1 MSTLTFAASMEK
13 GIGANIEKLKPGCS
27 PELCNVLELLSGFQR
42 EFELV
47 MVRAQSL
54 SAEQNMPELDTEHL
68 LGSDENWRKLT
79 GAFSVDSPPIAQ
91 DYTVLWS
98 VHAMLD
104 KNTQFY
110 QQASKHSMQPQV
122 RLFFG
127 SVAELKLMLR
137 RRIDGVERVVANQVW
152 KSVGFAPGLLGK
164 D

>member
-79 GAFSVDSPPIAQ
+79 GAFSVDSPPICSGLYSFVERACHARQ
-91 DYTVLWS
+91 KHTVLP
-98 VHAMLD
+98 
-104 KNTQFY
+104 T
-110 QQASKHSMQPQV
+110 
-122 RLFFG
+122 
-127 SVAELKLMLR
+127 
-137 RRIDGVERVVANQVW
+137 
-152 KSVGFAPGLLGK
+152 GFKA
-164 D
+164 

>member
-1 MSTLTFAASMEK
+1 
-13 GIGANIEKLKPGCS
+13 
-27 PELCNVLELLSGFQR
+27 
-42 EFELV
+42 
-47 MVRAQSL
+47 
-54 SAEQNMPELDTEHL
+54 
-68 LGSDENWRKLT
+68 
-79 GAFSVDSPPIAQ
+79 
-91 DYTVLWS
+91 
-98 VHAMLD
+98 MLD